1 MVGRYVFGDYSVFV
15 EQGENRNGRLFFLN
29 KNNIVK
35 DNFIKSSKI
44 FEFTLYDQDKLD
56 LAVLGFGQDANGE
69 LYVLA
74 NAPGVPFG
82 DTGVVLRIAPAP

>member
-1 MVGRYVFGDYSVFV
+1 M
-15 EQGENRNGRLFFLN
+15 E
-29 KNNIVK
+29 
-35 DNFIKSSKI
+35 SKI
-44 FEFTLYDQDKLD
+44 FEFTLMGQDRLG

-82 DTGVVLRIAPAP
+82 DTGVVLKITRAP